1 MIIKIKS
8 MKIKCLII
16 DDEPLAINVI
26 KNYLQK
32 IEDVEL
38 VNTFNNAI
46 DGLNFLKH
54 QKVDVIFLD
63 INMPVLDGLNFIK
76 SLKEPPLII
85 ITSAYTEY
93 AFQTYELDVLDYLV
107 KPIEFPRFMNAL
119 NKLYRRF
126 DIKQPTSE
134 PINARPFLFL
144 KIDKKKMKKVFLDE
158 ILVVESLKDY
168 LKINTT
174 NGRFMIHSTLTDF
187 TDLLPPADF
196 IRIHRSYT
204 ISINKIDAVEGNSI
218 EIDGMRYVIGRSY
231 IEEVKGKILNSS
243 IWEQFLSQPPAE
255 AAGYSTQLYT

>member
-1 MIIKIKS
+1 
-8 MKIKCLII
+8 MKIRCLII
-16 DDEPLAINVI
+16 DDEPLAVNVI
-26 KNYLQK
+26 KNYLQQ

-38 VNTFNNAI
+38 VSTFNNAI

-54 QKVDVIFLD
+54 QLVDVIFLD

-93 AFQTYELDVLDYLV
+93 AIETYDLDVLDYLV

-119 NKLYRRF
+119 NKVYRQLN
-126 DIKQPTSE
+126 IKQPSSDLV
-134 PINARPFLFL
+134 NARPFLFL

-168 LKINTT
+168 LKVNTT
-174 NGRFMIHSTLTDF
+174 NGRFMIHSTLSDF
-187 TDLLPPADF
+187 TDLLPTTDF

-204 ISINKIDAVEGNSI
+204 ISISKIDAVEGNSI

-231 IEEVKGKILNSS
+231 LEEVKGRILNSS
-243 IWEQFLSQPPAE
+243 M
-255 AAGYSTQLYT
+255 